1 MAYRNPLAWDR
12 CKRPGLFKSD
22 PNAELPM
29 SEEYRPI
36 DWLSEDMT
44 GTGHDAQ
51 YSDLELDLM
60 MQELQ

>member
-12 CKRPGLFKSD
+12 HIRPGLFKAD

-36 DWLSEDMT
+36 DWLAEDLT
-44 GTGHDAQ
+44 GSGYDAQ

-60 MQELQ
+60 I